1 MSLICQLTSENIKH
15 HFIIMGFCADQWNC
29 SVPHWPEFKR
39 HFPCNLQMDC
49 VEGEDEADCP
59 YVSPFCPH
67 GYFSVGGGCFRYFDL
82 KSTLTWNQAAQAC
95 AESGP
100 SSYLA
105 ALNTPGEWL
114 GVLRLLLLRKRAA
127 EVEMVY
133 IGLRYSGDVLPR
145 MYGSASPAR
154 QALIN

>member
-1 MSLICQLTSENIKH
+1 MSHLKLVTHLDVSH
-15 HFIIMGFCADQWNC
+15 VVYMHGYFFVGFCADQWNC
-29 SVPHWPEFKR
+29 SVPHWPDFKR

-59 YVSPFCPH
+59 YMSPFCPR
-67 GYFSVGGGCFRYFDL
+67 GYFFSAGGGCFRYFDP
-82 KSTLTWNQAAQAC
+82 KSALTWNEAAEAC

-105 ALNTPGEWL
+105 ALNTPGEWF
-114 GVLRLLLLRKRAA
+114 GVLRLLLLRKRVA

-133 IGLRYSGDVLPR
+133 IGLRYSEDVLPR
-145 MYGSASPAR
+145 M
-154 QALIN
+154 